1 MIMGNLSVFLY
12 CLFWRFI
19 QVVIL
24 NNINGEGAM
33 ELIVPADSDVV
44 VIALDFTHH
53 VLVIKY

>member
-1 MIMGNLSVFLY
+1 MGILSVFLY